1 MADQNLFEQLKDVLA
16 DFKQF
21 LDDNVPTIKPAIQAL
36 ASLIPQINDLIDLLV
51 ELLGKVKTEIQNLD
65 VNAIPGLE
73 EVSQFTAKIPAF
85 LDAAKKLLPNETATI
100 EQIADVTDVVTGLPS
115 LDAVKAEIIT
125 LVDAIVVHLNGL
137 KA

>member
-1 MADQNLFEQLKDVLA
+1 MADQNLFEQLKEVLA

-51 ELLGKVKTEIQNLD
+51 ELLGKMKTEIQNLD

-73 EVSQFTAKIPAF
+73 EVSQFTGKIPAF
-85 LDAAKKLLPNETATI
+85 LEAAKKLLPNETATI
-100 EQIADVTDVVTGLPS
+100 QQITDVTDVVTGLPS
-115 LDAVKAEIIT
+115 LDAVKAEIIA
-125 LVDAIVVHLNGL
+125 LVDAIVAHLNSL